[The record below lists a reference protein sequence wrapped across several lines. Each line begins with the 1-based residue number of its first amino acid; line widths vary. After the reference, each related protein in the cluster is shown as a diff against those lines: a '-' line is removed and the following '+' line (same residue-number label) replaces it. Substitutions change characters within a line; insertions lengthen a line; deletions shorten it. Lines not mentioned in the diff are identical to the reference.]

1 MLEIATN
8 SNQNIKWQEI
18 VTVLINKDSSEALK
32 LCRVLAGKDFEP
44 VRPSKINVQQTA
56 QQFVQNGK
64 IKECTAFLIS
74 ALKEDKPEDANL
86 QTKLFELNINF
97 DPSNVEYLFELNLF
111 NNFDKDL
118 IAKLCEQ
125 KGIFNRALQ

>member
-1 MLEIATN
+1 M
-8 SNQNIKWQEI
+8 
-18 VTVLINKDSSEALK
+18 INKDAGEALK

-44 VRPSKINVQQTA
+44 TRPSKINVQQTA

-97 DPSNVEYLFELNLF
+97 DPTNVE
-111 NNFDKDL
+111 
-118 IAKLCEQ
+118 
-125 KGIFNRALQ
+125 